1 MRKGRKPITLPAGIL
16 ILLFTLMPLGGC
28 QQENGDFQ
36 RQLSAADSLMQTDA
50 DSAFRMLC
58 AMDSQVS
65 LMPKALQMEHLL
77 LRCNAQNKAD
87 SLFSSDSLGL
97 LLTRY
102 FDRKGTPNQRMLA
115 HYVLGCA
122 YRDMGDSPSAL
133 RCFNE
138 AVAAADTSDTNCN
151 IRQLSI
157 IYGQMGGIYSRQC
170 LPNEALNAYDQAE
183 FYAARSGD
191 SLRIYNIWSNKSNAY
206 FYQGNFEKG
215 ISLKEKAAEGLQ
227 NMGYIRYAAQTRGLC
242 VEWLANNH
250 QWDKAGRFMRDYVQN
265 SGYFEPDGKAVPG
278 HEGCYE
284 IPLSYYL
291 EKENMDSARLCL
303 LRWIPYAKTTNE
315 RYALAL
321 KMCDY

>member
-28 QQENGDFQ
+28 QQQKGEFQ

-87 SLFSSDSLGL
+87 SLFTSDSLGL

-133 RCFNE
+133 RCFSD
-138 AVAAADTSDTNCN
+138 AVAVADTSAANCN
-151 IRQLSI
+151 LYQLSI
-157 IYGQMGGIYSRQC
+157 ICGQMGRIYSSQC
-170 LPNEALNAYDQAE
+170 LPDEALTAYELAE
-183 FYAARSGD
+183 QCAARMGD
-191 SLRIYNIWSNKSNAY
+191 SLRVYGIWSTKSGSY
-206 FYQGNFEKG
+206 FYQEKF
-215 ISLKEKAAEGLQ
+215 KEGVEMKERAADGLER
-227 NMGYIRYAAQTRGLC
+227 MGYVRNAARTRGLC

-250 QWDKAGRFMRDYVQN
+250 
-265 SGYFEPDGKAVPG
+265 
-278 HEGCYE
+278 
-284 IPLSYYL
+284 
-291 EKENMDSARLCL
+291 
-303 LRWIPYAKTTNE
+303 
-315 RYALAL
+315 
-321 KMCDY
+321 